1 MTYINTMNNLDG
13 LRVHIAPVGFE
24 VDRIVIPLRQKKAD
38 RLWLLVHTNAAL
50 DQSKPYVDQIE
61 SECRRLGVEVK
72 RQHADRMNLFAMIRE
87 IKGIIEAEKGNLI
100 YVNVA
105 SGSKIQAIAC
115 MMTCMMLKKHDNL
128 KPFYAIPEGYAALGG
143 KPQSFGVKDMVSLP
157 VYEMQT
163 PKPILLQALKIVA
176 ECKNQRITK
185 KDMAQMAEA
194 QGLIS
199 VTAEKSNH
207 SQVRFASLQNNIIDP
222 LENQWK
228 FIKVEKIGR
237 NRWITITDEGAHA
250 VDFLV

>member
-1 MTYINTMNNLDG
+1 MTSINIINDLDG

-50 DQSKPYVDQIE
+50 DQSGSYVAKIE
-61 SECRRLGVEVK
+61 SECKSLGVEVK
-72 RQHADRMNLFAMIRE
+72 RQQADRMNLFEMIRE
-87 IKGIIEAEKGNLI
+87 IKQIIKKETNNLV

-115 MMTCMMLKKHDNL
+115 MMACMMLKKHDNL
-128 KPFYAIPEGYAALGG
+128 KPFYAIPEGYAALEG

-163 PKPILLQALKIVA
+163 PKPMLLQALRIVA
-176 ECKNQRITK
+176 EYKNQRITK
-185 KDMAQMAEA
+185 KDMAQIAEDR
-194 QGLIS
+194 GLIS
-199 VTAEKSNH
+199 VAAEKSNH

-237 NRWITITDEGAHA
+237 NRWITITDEGLHA

>member
-1 MTYINTMNNLDG
+1 MNNLDG

-38 RLWLLVHTNAAL
+38 RLWLLVHTNPAL

-87 IKGIIEAEKGNLI
+87 IKGIIEAEKSNLI

-128 KPFYAIPEGYAALGG
+128 KPFYAIPEGYTRPWAA
-143 KPQSFGVKDMVSLP
+143 SRS
-157 VYEMQT
+157 
-163 PKPILLQALKIVA
+163 
-176 ECKNQRITK
+176 
-185 KDMAQMAEA
+185 
-194 QGLIS
+194 
-199 VTAEKSNH
+199 H
-207 SQVRFASLQNNIIDP
+207 SGSRTWCRCPSMRCRP
-222 LENQWK
+222 
-228 FIKVEKIGR
+228 R
-237 NRWITITDEGAHA
+237 SRYCSRP
-250 VDFLV
+250 